1 MTAILLSGTVS
12 APQAVAA
19 LTFQSEIPAITPVG
33 RKLQVYG
40 RVVNDSDEEIEGFTL
55 AIFARTRRWVMEEST
70 GTWCSNCPLGI
81 YALEQFRK
89 EMPDTF
95 IPIALHTGNDP
106 MAAPDWQLT
115 LLETV

>member
-1 MTAILLSGTVS
+1 M
-12 APQAVAA
+12 
-19 LTFQSEIPAITPVG
+19 
-33 RKLQVYG
+33 YG

-70 GTWCSNCPLGI
+70 GTWRSNCPLGI

-95 IPIALHTGNDP
+95 IPIALHTENDP